1 MLLSPYQSNWYF
13 RARFCTWN
21 GQPCHKVASL
31 SLFIIPLI
39 CGTCIKESPRPLPLN
54 AGLTVL
60 TYFLRFFPEPSTHS
74 VVAYERVGCKV
85 TCQAT
90 GPLIALFCFS
100 FRVWSPI
107 QIHTTVPLIW
117 IISTIIDTITD
128 IPLENT
134 VSIVALVFPTAAVR
148 RWGPGYCRNG
158 WRSCIYKKRLE
169 DTRNE
174 LTNWSSAKNVDKPQA
189 VLAISFPIYL
199 I

>member
-90 GPLIALFCFS
+90 GPLIALFCFLCDLLS
-100 FRVWSPI
+100 KYIPQYHSSELSPQSLTPSQTSHWKTQCLLLHWYSQLLQFVDGVQGIVETGGRV
-107 QIHTTVPLIW
+107 V
-117 IISTIIDTITD
+117 ST
-128 IPLENT
+128 
-134 VSIVALVFPTAAVR
+134 
-148 RWGPGYCRNG
+148 
-158 WRSCIYKKRLE
+158 KK
-169 DTRNE
+169 D
-174 LTNWSSAKNVDKPQA
+174 
-189 VLAISFPIYL
+189 
-199 I
+199 